1 MEKTYKTVYEITG
14 RTNAQNYACSGWYS
28 EEKNAIETFIKK
40 YPRFKGKA
48 VLQRK
53 QVEDI
58 GNGVLVSDSDFPV
71 ENLCV
76 FTSKTDTELLQYI
89 NGKYRLQI

>member
-48 VLQRK
+48 VLQVNKLR
-53 QVEDI
+53 I
-58 GNGVLVSDSDFPV
+58 LAMGF
-71 ENLCV
+71 
-76 FTSKTDTELLQYI
+76 
-89 NGKYRLQI
+89 